1 MVNIEKIDHVGIRV
15 TKKEDAIA
23 FYKKLGFE
31 LIFDSGF
38 EQDHPV
44 IMQHPSTVVINLLGP
59 ATPHK
64 SGNVL
69 MDIPE
74 KYPGYTHMSLK
85 VSSLEE
91 VRSYMEKEGIAITGS
106 FSFKGLSAIFIRDVD
121 GNVIE
126 FDEYEGEEPDSRTD
140 RDADA
145 DGFEAHP

>member
-23 FYKKLGFE
+23 FYRKLGFE
-31 LIFDSGF
+31 LISDSGF
-38 EQDHPV
+38 EQGHPV

-69 MDIPE
+69 MNTPE

-85 VSSLEE
+85 VPSLEE
-91 VRSYMEKEGIAITGS
+91 VKTFMAREGIAITGS
-106 FSFKGLSAIFIRDVD
+106 FSFKGLSAVFIRDVD

-126 FDEYEGEEPDSRTD
+126 FDEYEGEEPETRAD
-140 RDADA
+140 RDADS
-145 DGFEAHP
+145 DGK